1 MVTQQE
7 VQTQVDIVS
16 YILMVTSNWPSALA
30 SYMNKSSYTVCLS
43 QVDIRLIIPAYIDF
57 KIYNYLQVD
66 NLLRYSEMKSLRQS
80 LLLWY
85 LKIGPIHVVT
95 YYCHYKYILLALL
108 GGHQE
113 RL

>member
-1 MVTQQE
+1 M
-7 VQTQVDIVS
+7 
-16 YILMVTSNWPSALA
+16 
-30 SYMNKSSYTVCLS
+30 
-43 QVDIRLIIPAYIDF
+43 DF

-95 YYCHYKYILLALL
+95 YYCHYKYILLTLQWGPLGWFSVHHIGFLL
-108 GGHQE
+108 WSWCSNFN
-113 RL
+113 LSNII